1 MTRRILKVGIKYF
14 KPTSPAR
21 RLTTGS
27 DFSDL
32 TKKKPE
38 KSLTCG
44 KKSISARGSTGRI
57 TVRFRG
63 GAHKRKYREIEFNR
77 TKIKIPATILA
88 LEYDPNR
95 SARLALLNYA
105 DGVKSYILA
114 PIGISVGDHVET
126 GSTADIKPGNCL
138 PLKNIP
144 IGTEIH
150 NIELRPGK
158 GAQMVRSAGG
168 VAQLMA
174 KEGSYANIRLP
185 SGESRLV
192 HVDCTATIGQIGNIE
207 HELIRLGKAGRKR
220 WLGKRPHNRGV
231 SMNPVD
237 HPHGGGEGKTS
248 GGRHPVSPWGQPTKG
263 FRTRKNKRTDK
274 MILKRRK

>member
-1 MTRRILKVGIKYF
+1 MGIKYY

-27 DFSDL
+27 DFSEITKKEPEKRL
-32 TKKKPE
+32 TKGRKA
-38 KSLTCG
+38 
-44 KKSISARGSTGRI
+44 ISARGATGRI

-63 GAHKRKYREIEFNR
+63 GAHKRKLRDVEFSR
-77 TKIKIPATILA
+77 SKLEVPAVVKAI
-88 LEYDPNR
+88 EYDPNR
-95 SARLALLNYA
+95 SARLALLQYA

-114 PIGISVGDHVET
+114 PVGLSVGDQVLA
-126 GSTADIKPGNCL
+126 SATADIKPGNCL

-144 IGTEIH
+144 IGTSIH

-174 KEGSYANIRLP
+174 REGAYANIRLP
-185 SGESRLV
+185 SGENRLV
-192 HVDCTATIGQIGNIE
+192 LIDCTATIGQVGNVE

-220 WLGKRPHNRGV
+220 WLGRKPHNRGV
-231 SMNPVD
+231 TMNPVD
-237 HPHGGGEGKTS
+237 HPHGGGEGRTS

-263 FRTRKNKRTDK
+263 HRTRNNKRTNN
-274 MILKRRK
+274 MIVKRRK

>member
-1 MTRRILKVGIKYF
+1 MAIKNY
-14 KPTSPAR
+14 KPTSAAR
-21 RLTTGS
+21 RLTTGF

-32 TKKKPE
+32 SKKKPE
-38 KSLTCG
+38 KRLTKG
-44 KKSISARGSTGRI
+44 ASAISGHGGTGRI

-63 GAHKRKYREIEFNR
+63 GAHKRKLREIEFNR
-77 TKIKIPATILA
+77 SKIGVPAVVAA

-95 SARLALLNYA
+95 SARLALLHYA
-105 DGVKSYILA
+105 DGAKSYILA
-114 PIGISVGDHVET
+114 PVGLSVGDRVVA
-126 GSTADIKPGNCL
+126 SQTADIKPGNCL

-150 NIELRPGK
+150 NVELRPGK

-174 KEGSYANIRLP
+174 REGEYANIRLP
-185 SGESRLV
+185 SGESRKV
-192 HVDCTATIGQIGNIE
+192 NIDCVATIGQVGNVE
-207 HELIRLGKAGRKR
+207 HELIRLGKAGRAR
-220 WLGKRPHNRGV
+220 WLGHRPHNRGV

-237 HPHGGGEGKTS
+237 HPHGGGEGRTS

-263 FRTRKNKRTDK
+263 YRTRKNKRTNN
-274 MILKRRK
+274 MIIKRRK

>member
-1 MTRRILKVGIKYF
+1 VGIKYF

-38 KSLTCG
+38 KRLTYG
-44 KKSISARGSTGRI
+44 KKAISAHGSTGRI

-77 TKIKIPATILA
+77 TKIDIPAVVVA

-114 PIGISVGDHVET
+114 PIGLSIGDRVET
-126 GSTADIKPGNCL
+126 GPSADIKPGNCL

-144 IGTEIH
+144 TGTEIH
-150 NIELRPGK
+150 NIELRPSK
-158 GAQMVRSAGG
+158 GAQMVRSAGTA
-168 VAQLMA
+168 AQLMA
-174 KEGSYANIRLP
+174 KEGSYANVRLP
-185 SGESRLV
+185 SGESRRV
-192 HVDCTATIGQIGNIE
+192 HVDCVATVGQIGNIE

-220 WLGKRPHNRGV
+220 WLGRRPHNRGV

-248 GGRHPVSPWGQPTKG
+248 GGRHPVSPWGQPAKG
-263 FRTRKNKRTDK
+263 FRTRNNKRTDK
-274 MILKRRK
+274 MIIKRRK

>member
-1 MTRRILKVGIKYF
+1 MAIVKHS
-14 KPTSPAR
+14 PTSPGTRFAIKVVNK
-21 RLTTGS
+21 
-27 DFSDL
+27 DL
-32 TKKKPE
+32 HKGEPHAA
-38 KSLTCG
+38 LLV
-44 KKSISARGSTGRI
+44 KKSKTGGRNNQGRI
-57 TVRFRG
+57 TCRHIG
-63 GAHKRKYREIEFNR
+63 GGHKQKYRLVDFKRDKDGITAKVER
-77 TKIKIPATILA
+77 

-95 SARLALLNYA
+95 SARLALLHYA

-114 PIGISVGDHVET
+114 PVGLSVGDQILA
-126 GSTADIKPGNCL
+126 SPAADIKAGNCL

-158 GAQMVRSAGG
+158 GAQMVRAAGG

-174 KEGSYANIRLP
+174 REGLYANVRLP
-185 SGESRLV
+185 SGESRQV
-192 HVDCTATIGQIGNIE
+192 HIDCMATIGQVGNVE
-207 HELIRLGKAGRKR
+207 HELVRLGKAGRAR
-220 WLGKRPHNRGV
+220 WLGHRPHNRGV

-263 FRTRKNKRTDK
+263 YRTRNNKRTNN
-274 MILKRRK
+274 MIIKRRK